1 MCKSDT
7 MHQQFMDIHF
17 LSIFQYW
24 FFLYVNKNS
33 GENVCQVGVDT
44 VITIWFFS
52 LFDYF
57 FQANQGLKPG

>member
-24 FFLYVNKNS
+24 FFYMLIKIAEKKFVK
-33 GENVCQVGVDT
+33 
-44 VITIWFFS
+44 
-52 LFDYF
+52 
-57 FQANQGLKPG
+57 